1 MERQIIIAQVGRKS
15 GTRAIKKNMIK
26 RRTEHVRFT
35 WLYVA
40 KGFMESRVR
49 WE

>member
-1 MERQIIIAQVGRKS
+1 MIAQMGRKS
-15 GTRAIKKNMIK
+15 GTRATTKNMIK
-26 RRTEHVRFT
+26 MRTEHVRFA

-40 KGFMESRVR
+40 KGFMESRLT